1 MRQLLIAIV
10 AVVLG
15 AVTVAQAQ
23 DAEETW
29 LAVVQGEL
37 TAATDGTLTISADAH
52 AVVFTDR
59 PARIA
64 RLVTIEHL
72 VDIGWGT
79 EGAFAGDP
87 PNASLIDAGSGDI
100 AIIEMTGVTLTD
112 GTLTITYTL
121 LEGTIPAAGGNVALT
136 IDAFPTA
143 VNGQITDS

>member
-1 MRQLLIAIV
+1 MRQLLIAV
-10 AVVLG
+10 VALVMGAVV
-15 AVTVAQAQ
+15 VRAQ
-23 DAEETW
+23 DADPTW